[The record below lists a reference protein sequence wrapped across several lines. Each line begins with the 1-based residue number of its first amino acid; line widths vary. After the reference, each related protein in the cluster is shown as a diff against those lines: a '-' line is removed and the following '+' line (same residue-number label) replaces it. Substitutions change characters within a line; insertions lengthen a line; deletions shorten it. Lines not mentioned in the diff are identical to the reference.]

1 MEQEAKKHEI
11 QGQAS
16 PIMMKLKNRLQ
27 IDALKGQIKRRVQ
40 QQVSINSVEN
50 VLIRITKAKKAVVI
64 K

>member
-16 PIMMKLKNRLQ
+16 PITMNLKNRLQ

-40 QQVSINSVEN
+40 QQVATNSVEN
-50 VLIRITKAKKAVVI
+50 VLMSSRYDVGVT
-64 K
+64 